1 MKNSTGLFYVTAF
14 VASMALINACKEKA
28 EIPSLTTTPVSAITS
43 TSATSGG
50 NVISDGG
57 SEITARGIFWSTSQN
72 PDLNDN
78 KTTDG
83 TGPGTFVSIL
93 NGLTANTTY
102 YVRAYATNSEGTSYG
117 SEISFLSDQARGATL
132 TTSAVSSV
140 SVTTAVSGGNISDEG
155 DAVVTE
161 RGVCWSTSQNPVI
174 TGNKTSD
181 GAGQGSFTSNLSG
194 LSENTTYYV
203 RAYAVTSVGTS
214 YGNEVFFKTSS
225 VRQATLTTADVLSVT
240 SNTAVSGGNISSD
253 GGGLITAR
261 GICWSTNQNPTLADS
276 FSENGTG
283 PGDFTSSLA
292 GLAPGTTYYVR
303 AYATNSAGTAYGP
316 QKDFTTDQEVSAIVF
331 NPSLTYGS
339 VTDIEGNTYKT
350 IRIGPR
356 IWMAENLKTTRYND
370 NEAIPLVT
378 ENSTWSNLTSHG
390 YSWYNNSSAAYK
402 DAYGALYN
410 WYAVSSGK
418 LCPAGWHVFTQNE
431 LNDLKTLLGNGTD
444 IGAKLKETG
453 NTHWALPNPL
463 TTNESGWTGLPG
475 GRRNEDGE
483 FTSIGFVGYWWS
495 ATEFSSTAAVDAML
509 YWDFTFLDSNNFKK
523 TNGMSVRCVKD

>member
-57 SEITARGIFWSTSQN
+57 SEITARGICWSTSQN

-83 TGPGTFVSIL
+83 TGPGTFISIL

-339 VTDIEGNTYKT
+339 VTDVDGNTYKT
-350 IRIGPR
+350 IQTGNQT
-356 IWMAENLKTTRYND
+356 WMAENLKTTRYND
-370 NEAIPLVT
+370 NEAIPLIT
-378 ENSTWSNLTSHG
+378 ENTTWGNLSSHG

-431 LNDLKTLLGNGTD
+431 LNDLKTLLGDGTD
-444 IGAKLKETG
+444 IGAKMKESG
-453 NTHWALPNPL
+453 NTHWAVPNPL